1 VRGLILFALLLAC
14 APTEPETPMNK
25 YTIAAAT
32 VAGFWS
38 ATGGTISP
46 TGLYTADTVPGVYAV
61 AYDSADHHATATVNV
76 CAFAGLEVTPDSA
89 SPLAVGDTVQVNG
102 ALETNCLTAD
112 TSITVFWQSRDAAV
126 ATVVATGTQRGRIT
140 AVAAGETWVIGR
152 DSLSTRFDSVY
163 VCVLDYYLTD
173 VAPATATIAIAGTQ
187 ALTGTTTNCGAAAAG
202 AVVTWTS
209 RTPAV
214 ATVLTSG
221 NQTAT
226 VTGVALG
233 TAYVVGEKS
242 PGGADS
248 MLVTVTGP
256 CSAGATTFTP
266 GEDYQAKVNAQPTGT
281 AFTLCAG
288 TYPLWSV
295 VPKTGQTFTGV
306 LGYPSTTILT
316 GSRQLTSWTAS
327 GAYWYAGGQ
336 TQQGTATASDKC
348 ESGHAA
354 CGLPEDLWIDNVLQ
368 HRETSLAAVGAG
380 KWYFDYNADRAY
392 IGVNP
397 SGKVIE
403 IGVIPHAFSGSASG
417 VTLSRLTIEKYATPA
432 QAGTVQGDNGDNWVV
447 DSVVV
452 RYAHGTGL
460 RMGDGWMV
468 RRSRFHHNG
477 QLGIAGGRV
486 GSTFR
491 DSECDHN
498 KTIGYQV
505 GFAGGCSKFF
515 VTTDLLVYGN
525 NIHDN
530 DGNGVWTDID
540 NIDYTIRRN
549 TITDNYGQGIFT
561 EISSDGLIDSNT
573 VTNNGHERGGTWLY
587 GAGILVAHSRNVE
600 VAFNTVSGNY
610 NGIVGIQ
617 QSRGSSAKFGY
628 THSLLNLDVHDN
640 TVCMARG
647 KSGVGDGTGSGA
659 FSGGSNNDNW
669 EDNDYEVPNTTG
681 SFWTWSGGAATWTA
695 WNGFGFD
702 TPGGS
707 RSVGS
712 C

>member
-1 VRGLILFALLLAC
+1 VRRLLFLLLIAC
-14 APTEPETPMNK
+14 TPLEPETTMNR
-25 YTIAAAT
+25 YAIAAAS

-46 TGLYTADTVPGVYAV
+46 TGLYHADTVPGTYVV

-89 SPLAVGDTVQVNG
+89 VMAVGDTVQVNG

-112 TSITVFWQSRDAAV
+112 TSITVFWESRDAAV

-163 VCVLDYYLTD
+163 VCVQDYYLTD

-209 RTPAV
+209 RTPSV

-233 TAYVVGEKS
+233 TAYIVGEKS

-256 CSAGATTFTP
+256 CTVGATTFTP

-288 TYPLWSV
+288 TYPLWGV

-306 LGYPSTTILT
+306 LGYPSTTILS

-348 ESGHAA
+348 ESGHEA
-354 CGLPEDLWIDNVLQ
+354 CGLPEDLWIDGVLQ
-368 HRETSLAAVGAG
+368 HREMSLAAVGAG
-380 KWYFDYNADRAY
+380 KWYFDYAADRAY

-417 VTLSRLTIEKYATPA
+417 VTLKRLTIEKYATPA
-432 QAGTVQGDNGDNWVV
+432 QAGAVQGDNAPRWTT
-447 DSVVV
+447 DSVVA
-452 RYAHGTGL
+452 RKNHGQGL
-460 RMGDGWMV
+460 RCGDDWII
-468 RRSRFHHNG
+468 RRSRVSRNG
-477 QLGIAGGRV
+477 QLGIGCGGDRV
-486 GSTFR
+486 LVDALTC
-491 DSECDHN
+491 DSN

-515 VTTDLLVYGN
+515 GTHDLEVKN
-525 NIHDN
+525 STVFDN
-530 DGNGVWTDID
+530 DGNGLWVDI
-540 NIDYTIRRN
+540 NNVDYRIHHN
-549 TITDNYGQGIFT
+549 TVTDNFGQGIFI
-561 EISSDGLIDSNT
+561 EISYDGQIDSNT

-587 GAGILVAHSRNVE
+587 GAGILIAHTPNVE
-600 VAFNTVSGNY
+600 VFGNTVSGNY

-617 QSRGSSAKFGY
+617 QSRGSG
-628 THSLLNLDVHDN
+628 TLGEHLLSNLNVHDN
-640 TVCMARG
+640 VICMARG
-647 KSGVGDGTGSGA
+647 KSGVGDGTGTGA
-659 FSGGSNNDNW
+659 FQGARNNDNW
-669 EDNDYEVPNTTG
+669 EDNDYTVPNTTG
-681 SFWTWSGGAATWTA
+681 SFWTWNNASQTWA
-695 WNGFGFD
+695 GWNGFGFD

-707 RSVGS
+707 RTAGS